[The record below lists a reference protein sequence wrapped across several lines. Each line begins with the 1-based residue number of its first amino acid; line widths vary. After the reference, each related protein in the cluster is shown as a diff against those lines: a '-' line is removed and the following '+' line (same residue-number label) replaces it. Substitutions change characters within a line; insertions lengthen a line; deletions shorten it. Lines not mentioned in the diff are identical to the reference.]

1 MNTSVP
7 VIDLEETKLDLS
19 AESSKMEVQEG
30 QGSSN
35 TEDPYTVMNP
45 AQVATVHQKNEHC

>member
-1 MNTSVP
+1 MS
-7 VIDLEETKLDLS
+7 VIDLEETKIDLS
-19 AESSKMEVQEG
+19 AEGAKMEVQEG

-45 AQVATVHQKNEHC
+45 AQVATVHEKNEHC